1 MSLLHLSPE
10 LVVHILSYL
19 HYNDLHACRRVNLT
33 LNRLIQGSILLQY
46 SMQLQLFGYED
57 NPSSPIV
64 IADKLKLLKQQ
75 ESAWS
80 RLDFQKQTSVR
91 IPFLPSSIYDLT
103 DGILL
108 LGESVS
114 GIQSGAD
121 KLRWTRLS
129 SLVSEDARWQH
140 WENIDV
146 GAHIIDVGLAV
157 QEHDLIVVATE
168 CVPRIYA
175 VYPSVN
181 GILRHKCEA
190 EKPTITTRSS
200 SYA

>member
-19 HYNDLHACRRVNLT
+19 HYSDLHACKRVNNA
-33 LNRLIQGSILLQY
+33 LNRLIQNSVLLQY
-46 SMQLQLFGYED
+46 SMQLQLSGYED
-57 NPSSPIV
+57 NPSSHMV

-91 IPFLPSSIYDLT
+91 IPFNPSSIYDLT
-103 DGILL
+103 DGVLL

-121 KLRWTRLS
+121 KLRWARLS
-129 SLVSEDARWQH
+129 TLVSEDARHNH
-140 WENIDV
+140 WEGIDV

-168 CVPRIYA
+168 CVQRVFSWTVLSIA
-175 VYPSVN
+175 
-181 GILRHKCEA
+181 C
-190 EKPTITTRSS
+190 
-200 SYA
+200 